1 MGDFDVIRGKAP
13 TKTELILEYLVN
25 RANVILTPKEVAQG
39 LGFNLQTTVTV
50 LNRLALEGAISKT
63 GRGKFSYDTKLTK
76 VELKEK
82 EIIASSMGV
91 KEKPTQKIDSK
102 TAKTIYKAIYDMANE
117 STGDVI
123 DSLTGLGPDDFNDE
137 APVESIQN
145 LVRALVD
152 ILGREIADDI
162 VEIALDSET
171 KGEVNPELKRL
182 LEA

>member
-25 RANVILTPKEVAQG
+25 KANAILTPKEVAEG

-63 GRGKFSYDTKLTK
+63 GRGKFSYDTNLPKAESK
-76 VELKEK
+76 HQDIIAREK
-82 EIIASSMGV
+82 E
-91 KEKPTQKIDSK
+91 EKSIQKIDSK
-102 TAKTIYKAIYDMANE
+102 TAKTIYKAIYEMANE

-137 APVESIQN
+137 APIESIQN

-162 VEIALDSET
+162 VEIALDSENQ
-171 KGEVNPELKRL
+171 GDINPELKRL

>member
-1 MGDFDVIRGKAP
+1 MGDYNVIRGKAP
-13 TKTELILEYLVN
+13 TKTELILEYLIT
-25 RANVILTPKEVAQG
+25 RANMVLTPKEVAQG

-63 GRGKFSYDTKLTK
+63 GRGKFSYETKAK
-76 VELKEK
+76 KAQSRDKEFIPSERK
-82 EIIASSMGV
+82 AI
-91 KEKPTQKIDSK
+91 EKSKKKIDSK
-102 TAKTIYKAIYDMANE
+102 TAKTIYKAIYEMANE

-137 APVESIQN
+137 APIDSIQN

-162 VEIALDSET
+162 VEIALDS
-171 KGEVNPELKRL
+171 KSQRDINPELKRL